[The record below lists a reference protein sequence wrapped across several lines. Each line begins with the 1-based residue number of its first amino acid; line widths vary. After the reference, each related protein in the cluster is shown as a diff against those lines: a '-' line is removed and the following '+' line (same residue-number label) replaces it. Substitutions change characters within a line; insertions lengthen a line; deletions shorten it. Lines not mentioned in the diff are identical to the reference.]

1 MTCIVGLAQDNTVW
15 IGGDS
20 AVTYGEGVVRHP
32 EGKVFALGGFLLGC
46 AGHLRGAE
54 IVRHAFVPPPI
65 TGPDLDTYMHT
76 AFVGALRRLFREHGF
91 LSYNQGQERTE
102 TTLLVGVRGR
112 LYGVSSNFNVYADT
126 HPWLALGDG
135 APYALGALYATARLL
150 LYPEARLRLALEA
163 AACYSKTVRPPF
175 TVLRS
180 PACAPAEACPSLAHG
195 LHTPQ

>member
-20 AVTYGEGVVRHP
+20 AVTYAEGVMRHP
-32 EGKVFALGGFLLGC
+32 EGKVFTRGEVVLGC

-54 IVRHAFVPPPI
+54 IVRHAFDPPPI
-65 TGPDLDTYMHT
+65 PCPDLDRYMHT
-76 AFVGALRRLFREHGF
+76 SFAGTLRRLFREHGF

-112 LYGVSSNFNVYADT
+112 LYGVSSNFNVYGDT

-135 APYALGALYATARLL
+135 APQALGALYATACTGLD
-150 LYPEARLRLALEA
+150 PEARLRLALEA

-175 TVLRS
+175 MVLRS
-180 PACAPAEACPSLAHG
+180 PAGAAACD
-195 LHTPQ
+195 